1 MWLKRC
7 CAMAAIVLLLFS
19 VSLQPCYA
27 EATDTGSPLYLY
39 INPNSAA
46 YDPITECTAYPVP
59 WNKFE
64 IGKTVNVVSEYIDY
78 HFGVQSSLFRPL
90 TTSGTQPTIYYAYG
104 VVSSDGVPQPAYIST
119 SGSIIGTA
127 YNDRGGSLG
136 SITQIRVSQME
147 GGSSHM
153 RVAVCRTT
161 LPHNT
166 AMFSFPD
173 SSGAPGFRVY
183 RGTSGLGF
191 AFAYVV
197 NTDDSAVLSYLDQIV
212 QLLTNMDADLD
223 TVVQLLRSCVDY
235 LNTLVHTTDDIAQ
248 NVNGIYDLLKNALAA
263 ESAELSQNAQH
274 VGDTVLQQADGE
286 QYWKDKNDENFKA
299 LDISNFS
306 FSSLLVTSLS
316 AVGGWFSNL
325 WDSLG
330 PVTIIFTFP
339 LTLGIAL
346 VVVGRVARSAGKGS
360 KSDKGGSDDG

>member
-316 AVGGWFSNL
+316 AVGGWFANL

-330 PVTIIFTFP
+330 PVTIDWYHS
-339 LTLGIAL
+339 
-346 VVVGRVARSAGKGS
+346 GRL
-360 KSDKGGSDDG
+360 

>member
-46 YDPITECTAYPVP
+46 YDPIKDMAAYPVP

-64 IGKTVNVVSEYIDY
+64 IGKTVNVASDYIDY

-104 VVSSDGVPQPAYIST
+104 VMASEGVAQPAYIST
-119 SGSIIGTA
+119 SASITGTA
-127 YNDRGGSLG
+127 YNDKGSSLG
-136 SITQIRVSQME
+136 SITQTRVSQMA

-183 RGTSGLGF
+183 RGTNGLGF

-197 NTDDSAVLSYLDQIV
+197 NTDDSA
-212 QLLTNMDADLD
+212 LLAKIDELITILNDMDADLD
-223 TVVQLLRSCVDY
+223 TVVELMGSVVQY
-235 LNTLVHTTDDIAQ
+235 LNDLVMTTDDIAQ

-263 ESAELSQNAQH
+263 ESEELSQNAQH

-286 QYWKDKNDENFKA
+286 QYWKDKNTENFEA
-299 LDISNFS
+299 LDLSNFS
-306 FSSLLVTSLS
+306 FEAGLITALSS
-316 AVGGWFSNL
+316 VGKWFTNI
-325 WDSLG
+325 WNSLG
-330 PVTIIFTFP
+330 PTTIIFTFP
-339 LTLGIAL
+339 LVLGVSL

-360 KSDKGGSDDG
+360 KSDKGGDSDG